1 MNKLKLLYDV
11 VTTMKAKEVISGVLQ
26 AEVKKDQISL
36 FSIQNEF
43 EKNLT
48 TGKTKA
54 KVTASLDVEGRTE
67 CPDHHGRLGFG
78 SHEHPHADFG
88 RHGHFFHRGHH
99 RDLRRGFAKMAF
111 ALSMLNA
118 MQIDEQS
125 DQSLVMTIQ
134 SNDLPAEMKQLLA
147 ERINHGGLHHHPK
160 HAIMKELCNLKDFDS
175 TTTLIINKNRELDK
189 IIVTATGTKAD
200 PQGAA
205 SELKAK
211 IECSFVW

>member
-26 AEVKKDQISL
+26 AEVEKDQVSL

-43 EKNLT
+43 EKNLS

-54 KVTASLDVEGRTE
+54 KVTASLDFEGRTDR
-67 CPDHHGRLGFG
+67 PDHHSRLGFG
-78 SHEHPHADFG
+78 PHEHPHADFG

-99 RDLRRGFAKMAF
+99 RDLRGGFAKMAF

-118 MQIDEQS
+118 MQIDEQP

-134 SNDLPAEMKQLLA
+134 SSDLPAEMKQLLA

-160 HAIMKELCNLKDFDS
+160 HDIMKELCNLKDFDS

-189 IIVTATGTKAD
+189 ILVTATGTQAN
-200 PQGAA
+200 PQGA
-205 SELKAK
+205 SHELKAK
-211 IECSFVW
+211 IECSFAW

>member
-11 VTTMKAKEVISGVLQ
+11 VTTMKAKEVISGIFQ
-26 AEVKKDQISL
+26 AEVEKDQVSL

-54 KVTASLDVEGRTE
+54 KVTASLDVEGRNE
-67 CPDHHGRLGFG
+67 RLDHHGRLGFD
-78 SHEHPHADFG
+78 SHEHPHAHFG

-99 RDLRRGFAKMAF
+99 RDLRGGFAKMAF
-111 ALSMLNA
+111 GLSILNA
-118 MQIDEQS
+118 LQITEQP
-125 DQSLVMTIQ
+125 DQTLVMTIQ
-134 SNDLPAEMKQLLA
+134 SSDLPAEMKQLLA

-175 TTTLIINKNRELDK
+175 TTTLILNKNRELDK
-189 IIVTATGTKAD
+189 IIITANGTQAD
-200 PQGAA
+200 PQGV
-205 SELKAK
+205 SHKLNAK
-211 IECSFVW
+211 IECAFVW